1 VSLDEQIRAMVAA
14 EIDPL
19 RRELDQ
25 LRAANQRSSE
35 PLGFT
40 VAELATKVLPGVP
53 ESTIREWIKCGDLP
67 AHFTPGGRVYLV
79 MQEDLRTF
87 LASLPGRAAG
97 NDVGSVDES
106 VRRIMA
112 KNRKLIGS

>member
-1 VSLDEQIRAMVAA
+1 MTLDEQIRALVAA
-14 EIDPL
+14 EVEPL
-19 RRELDQ
+19 RRELDE
-25 LRAANQRSSE
+25 LRAATQRPSE

-53 ESTIREWIKCGDLP
+53 ESTIREWIKAGDLR

-79 MQEDLRTF
+79 MHDDLRAF
-87 LASLPGRAAG
+87 LASLPGRTAA
-97 NDVGSVDES
+97 NDDASVDES

-112 KNRKLIGS
+112 KNRKLVGS